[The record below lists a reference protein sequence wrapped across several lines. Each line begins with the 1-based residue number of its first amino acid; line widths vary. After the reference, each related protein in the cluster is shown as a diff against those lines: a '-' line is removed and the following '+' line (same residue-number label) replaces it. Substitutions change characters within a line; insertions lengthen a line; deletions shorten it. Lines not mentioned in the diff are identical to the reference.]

1 MINILFTDVMIMAVI
16 NDEFLMVQLHF
27 QWRVSGLFV
36 GSHER
41 RKHTVL
47 LIEENLWFI
56 KLQNDASLHH
66 NHQVCI
72 QDGVHTML
80 WKHTQRLRLC
90 LSSIITSIQSSSCCQ
105 TLNNQVRKQPK
116 RELTAMV
123 TTVLSAKAVITTFC
137 RMLSY

>member
-80 WKHTQRLRLC
+80 WKHTAPETLFEQHHYKHSIVVMPSDFKY
-90 LSSIITSIQSSSCCQ
+90 SSQ
-105 TLNNQVRKQPK
+105 
-116 RELTAMV
+116 
-123 TTVLSAKAVITTFC
+123 KAA
-137 RMLSY
+137 

>member
-66 NHQVCI
+66 NHPGLHSGWCAHDAVET
-72 QDGVHTML
+72 HTAPETL
-80 WKHTQRLRLC
+80 FEQHHYKH
-90 LSSIITSIQSSSCCQ
+90 SI
-105 TLNNQVRKQPK
+105 V
-116 RELTAMV
+116 V
-123 TTVLSAKAVITTFC
+123 
-137 RMLSY
+137 MLSDFK